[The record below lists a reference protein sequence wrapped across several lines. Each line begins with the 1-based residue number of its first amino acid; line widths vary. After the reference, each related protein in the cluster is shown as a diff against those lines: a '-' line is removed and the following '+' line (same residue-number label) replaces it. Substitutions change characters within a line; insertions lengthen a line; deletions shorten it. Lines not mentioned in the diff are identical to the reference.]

1 MPDARIEFTIGGI
14 SFVGEG
20 EQGWVA
26 EQLDK
31 ILEKA
36 PDLIK
41 LAPKKQASRTTAT
54 ESHGPTEGTDAT
66 IAKKTL
72 PVFLNEKDAT
82 KNQLNKF
89 LATAIWLH
97 AKGKNRLKT
106 SDITAALKDA
116 QQTRLGNPS
125 DCLNKNVKKGYI
137 EKDGTE
143 FFVTQEGRSFLKA

>member
-1 MPDARIEFTIGGI
+1 
-14 SFVGEG
+14 
-20 EQGWVA
+20 
-26 EQLDK
+26 
-31 ILEKA
+31 
-36 PDLIK
+36 
-41 LAPKKQASRTTAT
+41 
-54 ESHGPTEGTDAT
+54 
-66 IAKKTL
+66 TL

>member
-1 MPDARIEFTIGGI
+1 MADARIEFTIGDI

-36 PDLIK
+36 PELIK
-41 LAPKKQASRTTAT
+41 LAPKKHAPHSKNQESRETT
-54 ESHGPTEGTDAT
+54 ESENEA
-66 IAKKTL
+66 IAQKTL
-72 PVFLNEKDAT
+72 PVFLNEKNAT

-97 AKGKNRLKT
+97 ARGKKRLKT
-106 SDITAALKDA
+106 SDITSALKEA
-116 QQTRLGNPS
+116 QQSRLGNPS

-137 EKDGTE
+137 EKDGNE
-143 FFVTQEGRSFLKA
+143 FFVTSEGKTTL

>member
-1 MPDARIEFTIGGI
+1 MPEAKIEFTIGDI

-20 EQGWVA
+20 EQEWVA
-26 EQLDK
+26 QQLDK

-41 LAPKKQASRTTAT
+41 LKPEKHISHTTKT
-54 ESHGPTEGTDAT
+54 EDHETTGDNGA

-72 PVFLNEKDAT
+72 PVFLNEKNAT

-97 AKGKNRLKT
+97 AKGKKRLQTK
-106 SDITAALKDA
+106 DITSALREA
-116 QQTRLGNPS
+116 QQSRLGNPS
-125 DCLNKNVKKGYI
+125 DCLNKNVAKGYI
-137 EKDGTE
+137 EKDGNK
-143 FFVTQEGRSFLKA
+143 FFVTPEGKMAL